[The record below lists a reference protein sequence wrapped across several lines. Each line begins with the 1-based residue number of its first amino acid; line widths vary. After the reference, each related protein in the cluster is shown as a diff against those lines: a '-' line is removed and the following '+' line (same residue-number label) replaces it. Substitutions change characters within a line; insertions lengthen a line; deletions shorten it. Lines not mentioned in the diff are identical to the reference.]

1 MAMQQ
6 RERILALALGVAVAL
21 IVVYWGFGRYR
32 SMFTTREALI
42 KNRTDEVTKSETKLA
57 KIKRDNDRRKELE
70 KRSLPKDLYE
80 AERLYQE
87 WLVSIASK
95 LAGNTVDVRDVRVRS
110 KGYQALGFRVTGEG
124 NLEQVTQVLYDF
136 YSANHLHQITRLN
149 IDPQE
154 KTKLLK
160 LDMDVDALIL
170 PGVKRSNTLTD
181 EPGDNLV
188 LEGFDKYKSAIVGRN
203 LFAEYTPPVRDLG
216 PPAPPPQNL
225 DKARLAFITSIME
238 NNGRPEA
245 WLTER
250 LENNKRTTLYEGSE
264 FEVAGLKGTV
274 KRIDFEGRFVELE
287 IDGKPVTVTQSKSLG
302 DTLAEAKKGN

>member
-1 MAMQQ
+1 
-6 RERILALALGVAVAL
+6 
-21 IVVYWGFGRYR
+21 
-32 SMFTTREALI
+32 MFTTREALI

-87 WLVSIASK
+87 WLVSLTSK

-124 NLEQVTQVLYDF
+124 NLEQVAQVLYDF

-216 PPAPPPQNL
+216 PPAPPPPNL

>member
-32 SMFTTREALI
+32 SMFTTREAKI
-42 KNRTDEVTKSETKLA
+42 KNYTDQVTKDETKLK
-57 KIKRDNDRRKELE
+57 KIQRDNDRRKELE

-87 WLVSIASK
+87 WLVSLTSK

-124 NLEQVTQVLYDF
+124 NLEQVAQVLYDF

-181 EPGDNLV
+181 EPGNNLV
-188 LEGFDKYKSAIVGRN
+188 LEGFDKYKTAIVGRN
-203 LFAEYTPPVRDLG
+203 LFAEYNPAPPPTPPQ
-216 PPAPPPQNL
+216 PPPQNL

-274 KRIDFEGRFVELE
+274 KRIDFDGRFVELE